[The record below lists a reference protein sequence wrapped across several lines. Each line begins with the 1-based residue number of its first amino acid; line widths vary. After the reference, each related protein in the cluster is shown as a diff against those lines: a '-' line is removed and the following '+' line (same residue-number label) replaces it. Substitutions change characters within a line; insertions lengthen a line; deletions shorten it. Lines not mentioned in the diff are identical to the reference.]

1 MVGGVDS
8 VMFGSIGLICD
19 ETIEVASSAL
29 WFCVSVCS
37 DRSGKSDQ

>member
-29 WFCVSVCS
+29 WFRVSVCS